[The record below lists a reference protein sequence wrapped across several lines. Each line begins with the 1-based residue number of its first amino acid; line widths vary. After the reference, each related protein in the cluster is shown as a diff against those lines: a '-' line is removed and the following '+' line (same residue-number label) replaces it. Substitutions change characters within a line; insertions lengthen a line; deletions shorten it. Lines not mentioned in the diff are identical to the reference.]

1 MPTSTIIAEL
11 EAGAELT
18 VRYAQI
24 DGVHWHFQNGE
35 LTSAQGRVLASYP
48 SSAEASR
55 LLGGELRPAL
65 ARLKAVL
72 DRVRLQHPTAL
83 TAEARLQRLSL
94 SFLVCNYVVQ
104 DETGLGLCQWRNPA
118 LPSRG
123 LTPHSGQFAGQRAAG

>member
-1 MPTSTIIAEL
+1 MPTPTIIAEL
-11 EAGAELT
+11 EAGAELI
-18 VRYAQI
+18 VRYALL

-35 LTSAQGRVLASYP
+35 LVSTEGRVLASYP
-48 SSAEASR
+48 TPAEASR

-72 DRVRLQHPTAL
+72 DRVRLTHPDSL

-94 SFLVCNYVVQ
+94 SFLVGDYAVF
-104 DETGLGLCQWRNPA
+104 DETGLRLSQWQNPA

-123 LTPHSGQFAGQRAAG
+123 VPAYAGKMAAG